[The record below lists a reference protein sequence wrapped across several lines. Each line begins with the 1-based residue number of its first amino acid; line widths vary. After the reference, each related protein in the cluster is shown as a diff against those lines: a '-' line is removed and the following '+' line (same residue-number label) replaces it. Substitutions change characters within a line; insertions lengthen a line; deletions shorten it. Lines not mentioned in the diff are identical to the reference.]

1 MLRQEWY
8 VEVDQAK
15 IDTGFHNN
23 AERCPI
29 ALSVNE
35 FMYRINGQPV
45 RYPDGNYVAV
55 GYDSTTFHLAGDD
68 VVIYSHMPSLR
79 QWVIRF
85 ESDRSYVKPIVVGFL
100 NEGNGSPFAYIKKE
114 LV

>member
-1 MLRQEWY
+1 
-8 VEVDQAK
+8 
-15 IDTGFHNN
+15 
-23 AERCPI
+23 
-29 ALSVNE
+29 
-35 FMYRINGQPV
+35 
-45 RYPDGNYVAV
+45 
-55 GYDSTTFHLAGDD
+55 
-68 VVIYSHMPSLR
+68 MPSLR